1 MPGARPRVRHGPP
14 SALLRAV
21 LPESPWSVVKALARP
36 LGLCLVLACARAS
49 APGPADPGQE
59 AERHRAAL
67 ATLTV
72 QNASAHHLRIA
83 FWPATGPGAP
93 VVVGTVGPDSTGT
106 LAPVPAGE
114 PLVLAAL
121 AEDSTR
127 LVLPPRSFELGQR
140 WTWRIPADAV
150 FAAPAPAR

>member
-1 MPGARPRVRHGPP
+1 MRSPAFACARAWP
-14 SALLRAV
+14 
-21 LPESPWSVVKALARP
+21 
-36 LGLCLVLACARAS
+36 LVLAMACARAS

-67 ATLTV
+67 ATITV
-72 QNASAHHLRIA
+72 QNATAHHLRIA

-106 LAPVPAGE
+106 LAPIPAGE
-114 PLVLAAL
+114 PLILAAL

-127 LVLPPRSFELGQR
+127 LVLAPRSFELGQR
-140 WTWRIPADAV
+140 WTWRIPADAA
-150 FAAPAPAR
+150 FAAPAPSR

>member
-1 MPGARPRVRHGPP
+1 MPVTRSRAPRGAP
-14 SALLRAV
+14 SV
-21 LPESPWSVVKALARP
+21 SPWSVVRAVAP
-36 LGLCLVLACARAS
+36 PLCLCLLWACGRAS
-49 APGPADPGQE
+49 GPGPGEPGQE

-67 ATLTV
+67 ATITV

-83 FWPATGPGAP
+83 FWPAVGPGGQ

-106 LAPVPAGE
+106 LAPIPAGE

-140 WTWRIPADAV
+140 WTWRIPADAP
-150 FAAPAPAR
+150 FAAPAPPR

>member
-1 MPGARPRVRHGPP
+1 MRSPVLRTL
-14 SALLRAV
+14 ALPLLVAAACSRAT
-21 LPESPWSVVKALARP
+21 
-36 LGLCLVLACARAS
+36 

-67 ATLTV
+67 ATITV
-72 QNASAHHLRIA
+72 QNATARHLRIA
-83 FWPATGPGAP
+83 FWPATGPGAA
-93 VVVGTVGPDSTGT
+93 VVVGTVGPDSSGT

-114 PLVLAAL
+114 PLILAAL

-140 WTWRIPADAV
+140 WTWRIPADAT
-150 FAAPAPAR
+150 FTASPAPQ